1 MGPEDRRGGRGSADD
16 ELEGRDLLVGRAQGA
31 EVKPGAGTEQSPAA
45 ATSSQPGAHVE
56 NIREILETV
65 RATAAKID
73 ALEFASGSGPEN
85 ETGDALA
92 RETAALANERTALAR
107 ETAALTGART
117 ALADERAALAGERA
131 ALAQALK
138 AARGSLAKAEALA
151 ARWEEKASSEASVL
165 SQDIAALKQENA
177 ALGTYVGEAHK
188 LANKVSEQ
196 MHTAMSERKAVYDSK
211 IDFQETAK
219 GMADTLRGHA
229 ESLGVHAENM
239 LRINR
244 NHRLRPLRIGV
255 AFGAASF
262 VFFLLG
268 TVLQAE
274 VDVLSLGDEYREWN
288 DHVLEHYGPTLA
300 LCAMRATSAET
311 TGRCP
316 MDIEPVPEI
325 TIPFSYP
332 ELR

>member
-1 MGPEDRRGGRGSADD
+1 MGPEDRRGGRESADD
-16 ELEGRDLLVGRAQGA
+16 ELEGRDLLVGRPQGA
-31 EVKPGAGTEQSPAA
+31 EIRPDAGTEQSPSAT
-45 ATSSQPGAHVE
+45 TSSQPGAHNE

-73 ALEFASGSGPEN
+73 ALEAASGSDPEN
-85 ETGDALA
+85 EKGD
-92 RETAALANERTALAR
+92 ALAR
-107 ETAALTGART
+107 ETAALTGAKT

-138 AARGSLAKAEALA
+138 AARGSLAKAAALA

-165 SQDIAALKQENA
+165 SQDIAALKKENA

-188 LANKVSEQ
+188 LAYKVSEQ
-196 MHTAMSERKAVYDSK
+196 MHTAMSERKSVYDSK
-211 IDFQETAK
+211 VDLQETVK
-219 GMADTLRGHA
+219 GMADTLRVHA

-244 NHRLRPLRIGV
+244 NHRLRPLRIGL
-255 AFGAASF
+255 AFGAASL

-300 LCAMRATSAET
+300 LCAMRATSAEK
-311 TGRCP
+311 TGRCRI
-316 MDIEPVPEI
+316 DIEPVPEI